1 MQKLGE
7 RIRHVRGR
15 MSQEAFAGLLGI
27 SKGAL
32 GGYERGENCPNADV
46 ILIICK
52 KCRINVSWLMS
63 GTGAMQAPEDIAAGG
78 PQEGGPGEPAGER
91 SPADE
96 KTACR
101 VVPGQN
107 EKMEN
112 DALRAHC
119 RWLQERLDQLEAE
132 RRDLNRENRQLWQKN
147 AALASALR
155 GWSSHRSSR
164 GGMPAPRAMTAWL
177 PWRSPA
183 TAGAAPV
190 CRKTARRRGTR
201 AGPAG
206 AGASRGPA
214 WTPLPAPGEHRTC
227 HAWTPGIR
235 RRPEDAGAGPSRRAG
250 PAFPVVDAPA
260 RAGLRARGGRS
271 LRCPAGVSPL
281 LLTGQADIVLCPG
294 KT

>member
-1 MQKLGE
+1 
-7 RIRHVRGR
+7 

-46 ILIICK
+46 ILTICK
-52 KCRINVSWLMS
+52 KCQINVSWLMS
-63 GTGAMQAPEDIAAGG
+63 GTGAMQAPEDIAASG

-147 AALASALR
+147 ADLGERLARLEQSQELARGHARAAGDDSMAALAV
-155 GWSSHRSSR
+155 SR
-164 GGMPAPRAMTAWL
+164 
-177 PWRSPA
+177 
-183 TAGAAPV
+183 
-190 CRKTARRRGTR
+190 
-201 AGPAG
+201 
-206 AGASRGPA
+206 
-214 WTPLPAPGEHRTC
+214 H
-227 HAWTPGIR
+227 
-235 RRPEDAGAGPSRRAG
+235 
-250 PAFPVVDAPA
+250 
-260 RAGLRARGGRS
+260 GGRCTRLQES
-271 LRCPAGVSPL
+271 C
-281 LLTGQADIVLCPG
+281 
-294 KT
+294 KTEGN

>member
-46 ILIICK
+46 ILTICK

-91 SPADE
+91 SPTDE

-101 VVPGQN
+101 VVAGQN

-132 RRDLNRENRQLWQKN
+132 RRDLNRENRQLWQKKC
-147 AALASALR
+147 R
-155 GWSSHRSSR
+155 
-164 GGMPAPRAMTAWL
+164 
-177 PWRSPA
+177 PWRAPCA
-183 TAGAAPV
+183 AGAV
-190 CRKTARRRGTR
+190 TG
-201 AGPAG
+201 
-206 AGASRGPA
+206 
-214 WTPLPAPGEHRTC
+214 
-227 HAWTPGIR
+227 
-235 RRPEDAGAGPSRRAG
+235 
-250 PAFPVVDAPA
+250 A
-260 RAGLRARGGRS
+260 RAGACPRRGR
-271 LRCPAGVSPL
+271 
-281 LLTGQADIVLCPG
+281 
-294 KT
+294 

>member
-46 ILIICK
+46 ILTICK

-112 DALRAHC
+112 EALRAHC
-119 RWLQERLDQLEAE
+119 RWLQERRDQLEAE

-147 AALASALR
+147 ADLGERLARLEQSQELARGHARAAGDDSMAALAV
-155 GWSSHRSSR
+155 SR
-164 GGMPAPRAMTAWL
+164 
-177 PWRSPA
+177 
-183 TAGAAPV
+183 
-190 CRKTARRRGTR
+190 
-201 AGPAG
+201 
-206 AGASRGPA
+206 
-214 WTPLPAPGEHRTC
+214 H
-227 HAWTPGIR
+227 
-235 RRPEDAGAGPSRRAG
+235 
-250 PAFPVVDAPA
+250 
-260 RAGLRARGGRS
+260 GGRCTR
-271 LRCPAGVSPL
+271 LQENC
-281 LLTGQADIVLCPG
+281 
-294 KT
+294 KTEGN